1 MPMKIIEARDLAV
14 EYNGVEVLSGIT
26 FGVDPG
32 DYIAIVGPNGSGK
45 TSLIKALLGL
55 VPYSGTVLFDGQGF
69 SSFTRKGHVGYLP
82 QKMAFLD
89 QRFPAT
95 ALEIVVS
102 GVYCCK
108 KFPKRLSRAD
118 YSAALES
125 MEILGVTDL
134 KGRLIGRLSGGQQQR
149 ILLARALVHRPQV
162 LILDE
167 PTVALDPL
175 SREAFYSTLRKLN
188 RENGVTI
195 LLVSHDIGSVGEYA
209 SKLMYLDRRMVFYG
223 TFEEF
228 CVSREMSGYFGA
240 GQHIICHR
248 HETADRSQR

>member
-1 MPMKIIEARDLAV
+1 MD
-14 EYNGVEVLSGIT
+14 
-26 FGVDPG
+26 
-32 DYIAIVGPNGSGK
+32 
-45 TSLIKALLGL
+45 
-55 VPYSGTVLFDGQGF
+55 
-69 SSFTRKGHVGYLP
+69 
-82 QKMAFLD
+82 
-89 QRFPAT
+89 
-95 ALEIVVS
+95 
-102 GVYCCK
+102 
-108 KFPKRLSRAD
+108 
-118 YSAALES
+118 
-125 MEILGVTDL
+125 EILGVTDL

-228 CVSREMSGYFGA
+228 CVSREMSGYFGRA
-240 GQHIICHR
+240 S
-248 HETADRSQR
+248 T